1 MANFYRGVEYTSQNI
16 TTPTSNSFR
25 KFRNKGEYI
34 YRGVTYDNAQ
44 VQLNQRQREG
54 IYRGQKWSD

>member
-1 MANFYRGVEYTSQNI
+1 MANFYRGIEYTPIN
-16 TTPTSNSFR
+16 PTSNSFR

-44 VQLNQRQREG
+44 VELNQRQREG